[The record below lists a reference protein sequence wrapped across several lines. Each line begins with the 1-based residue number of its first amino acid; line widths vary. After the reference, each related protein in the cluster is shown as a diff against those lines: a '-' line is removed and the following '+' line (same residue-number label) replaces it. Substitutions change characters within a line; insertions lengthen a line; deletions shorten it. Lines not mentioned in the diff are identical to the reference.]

1 MQNIRLD
8 AGAAALL
15 ARLHGA
21 GYAAYAVGGC
31 VRDSLLGRIP
41 QDWDLCTSARPE
53 QVLALFGEGQCVPTG
68 LQHGTVTIKY
78 GGQLYETTTFRTEGA
93 YTDGRHPDEVHFVP
107 DVRQD
112 LARRDF
118 TINAMAYNDAEGLID
133 PFGGQQDLQQGIL
146 RAVGDPATRFEEDA
160 LRILR
165 LYRFAA
171 RFGFAIDPPT
181 GQAARALCAHLDCV
195 SVERIE
201 EELSKLLAAP
211 APAAYLDEKI
221 LKVII
226 PELSEEDIETGSR
239 AAAAGGYTFVNL
251 MPNTKPVCS
260 SAAQAAMVEQKAA
273 EVGLCDVNQTV
284 SITEDFDGKTIDHL
298 KTLPASVKFI
308 TEDGHGVQD
317 NATMAR
323 AFAICTQ
330 RDITVMSHAEDMEI
344 SPWDYRLAEDIE
356 TVRNCWLSE
365 YYQTRLHMCHVSTR
379 GAIEAI
385 QMAKLRGAPV
395 TCEVTPHHLWFTND
409 TCDYRVNPPI
419 RTADDVQALI
429 DAIRSGVVD
438 AIATDHAPH
447 SEEDKL
453 KGMAGMVGSETAF
466 GVCYTKLCKEE
477 GLPLELLSH
486 LMSTRPAEILG
497 LAKGQLEP
505 GYDADFVLVDLDTP
519 YTVDKNKLHSKS
531 HNCPFDGAQL
541 YGRVCATVKGGEL
554 TYQAE
559 E

>member
-1 MQNIRLD
+1 MNN
-8 AGAAALL
+8 
-15 ARLHGA
+15 
-21 GYAAYAVGGC
+21 AV
-31 VRDSLLGRIP
+31 
-41 QDWDLCTSARPE
+41 
-53 QVLALFGEGQCVPTG
+53 
-68 LQHGTVTIKY
+68 
-78 GGQLYETTTFRTEGA
+78 
-93 YTDGRHPDEVHFVP
+93 
-107 DVRQD
+107 
-112 LARRDF
+112 
-118 TINAMAYNDAEGLID
+118 
-133 PFGGQQDLQQGIL
+133 
-146 RAVGDPATRFEEDA
+146 
-160 LRILR
+160 
-165 LYRFAA
+165 
-171 RFGFAIDPPT
+171 
-181 GQAARALCAHLDCV
+181 
-195 SVERIE
+195 
-201 EELSKLLAAP
+201 
-211 APAAYLDEKI
+211 
-221 LKVII
+221 
-226 PELSEEDIETGSR
+226 
-239 AAAAGGYTFVNL
+239 
-251 MPNTKPVCS
+251 
-260 SAAQAAMVEQKAA
+260 
-273 EVGLCDVNQTV
+273 
-284 SITEDFDGKTIDHL
+284 
-298 KTLPASVKFI
+298 
-308 TEDGHGVQD
+308 
-317 NATMAR
+317 MAR
-323 AFAICTQ
+323 AFAIATE
-330 RDITVMSHAEDMEI
+330 RGLTIMSHAED
-344 SPWDYRLAEDIE
+344 REDQPLGLPPGRE
-356 TVRNCWLSE
+356 HRDRAQLPSGRVLRHPAAHVP
-365 YYQTRLHMCHVSTR
+365 RLHP
-379 GAIEAI
+379 GPPLEAI
-385 QMAKLRGAPV
+385 HDGKGCGAHPS